1 MALDVA
7 RLNIP
12 PHARC
17 QGVQLAAE
25 RHKLAEATLVG
36 TYAR

>member
-12 PHARC
+12 PHARRH
-17 QGVQLAAE
+17 GVQRAAE
-25 RHKLAEATLVG
+25 SHKLAESKLVG